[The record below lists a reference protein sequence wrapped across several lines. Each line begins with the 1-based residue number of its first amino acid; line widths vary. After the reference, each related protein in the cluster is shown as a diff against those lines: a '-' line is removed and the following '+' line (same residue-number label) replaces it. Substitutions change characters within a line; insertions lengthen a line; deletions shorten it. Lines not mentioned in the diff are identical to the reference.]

1 MTRKTTKKVV
11 GPIGP
16 SIEIAR
22 QQLEEEKAIAAS
34 CIDDGEETIDISKY
48 KVRDVQAM
56 SPIPEQLDPF
66 TDALLSGV
74 DPMSAHQAM
83 TLAYPILAFMGQN
96 ARVLYDDGTL
106 RWMSGQSWQM
116 GGSGCGKSL
125 VLRSLEQMFLARE
138 ISEKDEAARKAA
150 AYTLLSEKE
159 RKETSM
165 PQEKVRI
172 LDTVPTALALLM
184 QMQINEGGAMYLSC
198 SECGEFGKKIR
209 TPYYS
214 LVLDMMKKSYDGTG
228 EAYLHKASDKM
239 YYVPSMKLCCNIGGT
254 IDPMYRIFRQC
265 DSDGTL
271 SRGAVTILGERK
283 NEETEGAY
291 KAPKWTREQTAV
303 LLEGAARL
311 RGFDNRFNE
320 NDNDN
325 NNNNDNDNDNDNNE
339 ESNRRAYEGAKDS
352 DGNVPTLTEY
362 NISVQEER
370 VRLALSVPAI
380 VAFGKEI
387 KANLARIGE
396 IADDCCSRANE
407 RAQAMCYLLY
417 IANGLASIPEEERD
431 ARYDETLHRIIDVVR
446 WWVNS
451 SIDCAIAIQRQLNVN
466 SKSYREEIRLA
477 YKETMGASAAQ
488 NAQRERNDAFRE
500 YEAVHV
506 GEIVSIKEAQEANDV
521 FKTVSRKTF
530 LSLVRQRGWRFVVNG
545 KYRVI
550 KKEK

>member
-1 MTRKTTKKVV
+1 MV

-66 TDALLSGV
+66 TDALLGGV

-125 VLRSLEQMFLARE
+125 VLRSLEQMFLAKE
-138 ISEKDEAARKAA
+138 IAENDEAARKAA

-291 KAPKWTREQTAV
+291 KAPKWTKEQTDV
-303 LLEGAARL
+303 LLEGAMRL

-325 NNNNDNDNDNDNNE
+325 NNDNDNDNNE

-417 IANGLASIPEEERD
+417 IANGLASVPEEKRD

-550 KKEK
+550 KNDKQD

>member
-125 VLRSLEQMFLARE
+125 VLRSLEQMFLAKE

-291 KAPKWTREQTAV
+291 KAPKWTKEQTAV

-320 NDNDN
+320 NENEN
-325 NNNNDNDNDNDNNE
+325 ENDNNE
-339 ESNRRAYEGAKDS
+339 ESNERAYEGAKDS
-352 DGNVPTLTEY
+352 EGNIPTLTEY

-370 VRLALSVPAI
+370 LRLALSVPAI

-417 IANGLASIPEEERD
+417 IANGLAAVPEEERD

>member
-66 TDALLSGV
+66 TEALLSGV

-83 TLAYPILAFMGQN
+83 TLSYPILAFMGQN

-125 VLRSLEQMFLARE
+125 VLRSLEQMFLAKE

-291 KAPKWTREQTAV
+291 KAPKWTKEQTDV
-303 LLEGAARL
+303 LLAGAARL
-311 RGFDNRFNE
+311 RGFDNRFKE

-325 NNNNDNDNDNDNNE
+325 NNDNDNDNNE

-370 VRLALSVPAI
+370 LRLALSVPAI

-396 IADDCCSRANE
+396 IADDSCSRANE

-417 IANGLASIPEEERD
+417 IANGLAAVPEEERD

-550 KKEK
+550 KNDKQD

>member
-1 MTRKTTKKVV
+1 MV

-66 TDALLSGV
+66 TEALLGGV

-83 TLAYPILAFMGQN
+83 TLSYPILAFMGQN

-125 VLRSLEQMFLARE
+125 VLRSLEQMFLAKE
-138 ISEKDEAARKAA
+138 IAETDEAARKAA

-254 IDPMYRIFRQC
+254 IDPMFRIFRQC

-291 KAPKWTREQTAV
+291 KAPKWTKEQTDV
-303 LLEGAARL
+303 LLAGAR
-311 RGFDNRFNE
+311 
-320 NDNDN
+320 
-325 NNNNDNDNDNDNNE
+325 
-339 ESNRRAYEGAKDS
+339 
-352 DGNVPTLTEY
+352 
-362 NISVQEER
+362 
-370 VRLALSVPAI
+370 
-380 VAFGKEI
+380 
-387 KANLARIGE
+387 
-396 IADDCCSRANE
+396 
-407 RAQAMCYLLY
+407 
-417 IANGLASIPEEERD
+417 
-431 ARYDETLHRIIDVVR
+431 
-446 WWVNS
+446 
-451 SIDCAIAIQRQLNVN
+451 
-466 SKSYREEIRLA
+466 
-477 YKETMGASAAQ
+477 
-488 NAQRERNDAFRE
+488 
-500 YEAVHV
+500 
-506 GEIVSIKEAQEANDV
+506 
-521 FKTVSRKTF
+521 
-530 LSLVRQRGWRFVVNG
+530 
-545 KYRVI
+545 
-550 KKEK
+550 

>member
-66 TDALLSGV
+66 TDALLGGV

-83 TLAYPILAFMGQN
+83 TLSYPILAFMGQN

-125 VLRSLEQMFLARE
+125 VLRSLEQMFLAKE
-138 ISEKDEAARKAA
+138 IAENDEAARKAA

-291 KAPKWTREQTAV
+291 KAPKWTKEQTAV
-303 LLEGAARL
+303 LLEGAMRL

-320 NDNDN
+320 NDNFN
-325 NNNNDNDNDNDNNE
+325 LNDE
-339 ESNRRAYEGAKDS
+339 ESNERAYEGAKDS
-352 DGNVPTLTEY
+352 EGNVPTLTEY

-417 IANGLASIPEEERD
+417 IANGLAAVPEEERD

>member
-125 VLRSLEQMFLARE
+125 VLRSLEQMFLAKE

-291 KAPKWTREQTAV
+291 KAPKWTKEQTAV

-320 NDNDN
+320 NENEN
-325 NNNNDNDNDNDNNE
+325 ENDNNE
-339 ESNRRAYEGAKDS
+339 ESNERAYEGAKDS
-352 DGNVPTLTEY
+352 EGNVPTLTEY

-370 VRLALSVPAI
+370 LRLALSVPAI

-417 IANGLASIPEEERD
+417 IANGLAAVPEEERD

>member
-1 MTRKTTKKVV
+1 MV

-66 TDALLSGV
+66 TEALLGGV

-83 TLAYPILAFMGQN
+83 TLSYPILAFMGQN

-125 VLRSLEQMFLARE
+125 VLRSLEQMFLAKE
-138 ISEKDEAARKAA
+138 IAENDEAARKAA

-254 IDPMYRIFRQC
+254 IDPMFRIFRQC

-291 KAPKWTREQTAV
+291 KAPKWTKEQTDV
-303 LLEGAARL
+303 LLAGAARL
-311 RGFDNRFNE
+311 RGFDNRFKE

-325 NNNNDNDNDNDNNE
+325 NNDNDNDNNE

-396 IADDCCSRANE
+396 IADDSCSRANE

-417 IANGLASIPEEERD
+417 IANGLAAVPEEERD

-500 YEAVHV
+500 YEAAHV

-550 KKEK
+550 KKDKQD

>member
-66 TDALLSGV
+66 TEALLSGV

-83 TLAYPILAFMGQN
+83 TLSYPILAFMGQN

-125 VLRSLEQMFLARE
+125 VLRSLEQMFLAKE
-138 ISEKDEAARKAA
+138 IAENDEAARKAA

-291 KAPKWTREQTAV
+291 KAPKWTKEQTDV
-303 LLEGAARL
+303 LLAGAARL
-311 RGFDNRFNE
+311 RGFDNRFKE

-325 NNNNDNDNDNDNNE
+325 NNDNDNDNNE

-396 IADDCCSRANE
+396 IADDSCSRANE

-417 IANGLASIPEEERD
+417 IANGLAAVPEEERD

-500 YEAVHV
+500 YEAAHV
-506 GEIVSIKEAQEANDV
+506 GEIVSIKDAQEANDV

-530 LSLVRQRGWRFVVNG
+530 LNLVRQRGWRFVVNG

-550 KKEK
+550 KNDKQD

>member
-1 MTRKTTKKVV
+1 MC
-11 GPIGP
+11 
-16 SIEIAR
+16 S
-22 QQLEEEKAIAAS
+22 L
-34 CIDDGEETIDISKY
+34 
-48 KVRDVQAM
+48 
-56 SPIPEQLDPF
+56 PE
-66 TDALLSGV
+66 
-74 DPMSAHQAM
+74 
-83 TLAYPILAFMGQN
+83 
-96 ARVLYDDGTL
+96 R
-106 RWMSGQSWQM
+106 
-116 GGSGCGKSL
+116 
-125 VLRSLEQMFLARE
+125 
-138 ISEKDEAARKAA
+138 
-150 AYTLLSEKE
+150 
-159 RKETSM
+159 
-165 PQEKVRI
+165 
-172 LDTVPTALALLM
+172 
-184 QMQINEGGAMYLSC
+184 
-198 SECGEFGKKIR
+198 
-209 TPYYS
+209 
-214 LVLDMMKKSYDGTG
+214 
-228 EAYLHKASDKM
+228 
-239 YYVPSMKLCCNIGGT
+239 
-254 IDPMYRIFRQC
+254 
-265 DSDGTL
+265 
-271 SRGAVTILGERK
+271 
-283 NEETEGAY
+283 
-291 KAPKWTREQTAV
+291 
-303 LLEGAARL
+303 
-311 RGFDNRFNE
+311 
-320 NDNDN
+320 DNDN
-325 NNNNDNDNDNDNNE
+325 NNDNDNDNNE

-396 IADDCCSRANE
+396 IADDSCSRANE

-417 IANGLASIPEEERD
+417 IANGLAAVPEEERD

-500 YEAVHV
+500 YEAAHV

-550 KKEK
+550 KKDKQD